1 MDKERLFMD
10 IIMKLVE
17 FINSIIDK
25 IKAFVAEVRSRN
37 DAGNW

>member
-1 MDKERLFMD
+1 ME
-10 IIMKLVE
+10 IIQKLVD

-37 DAGNW
+37 DER